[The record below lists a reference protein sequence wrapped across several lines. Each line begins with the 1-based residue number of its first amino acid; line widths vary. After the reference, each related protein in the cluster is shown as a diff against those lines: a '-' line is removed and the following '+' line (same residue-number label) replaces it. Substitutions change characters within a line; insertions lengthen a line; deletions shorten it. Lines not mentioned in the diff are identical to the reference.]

1 MNLFDVGVGVA
12 IGLGLAACGWTF
24 AKIGSWLSAKAK
36 LLEAQV
42 LHTNAVT
49 AAVASSPV
57 VAAAAAAAT
66 SAIAAAPASSVTKS

>member
-1 MNLFDVGVGVA
+1 MNLFDVGIGVA
-12 IGLGLAACGWTF
+12 IGLGLASDGCTF

-49 AAVASSPV
+49 AAVASSPI
-57 VAAAAAAAT
+57 
-66 SAIAAAPASSVTKS
+66 SPHRRAPPRSPPRRFAR

>member
-1 MNLFDVGVGVA
+1 MNLFDIGIGVA
-12 IGLGLAACGWTF
+12 IGLGLAADGWTS
-24 AKIGSWLSAKAK
+24 AKIVSWLSAKAK

-49 AAVASSPV
+49 AAAATSPI

-66 SAIAAAPASSVTKS
+66 SAIAAAPAWTVAKS